1 MIEVKRAFV
10 VLSHTGPLTPDF
22 PLADL
27 PGSAGRLD
35 ILCRCA
41 TEAFLLSHGIRR
53 DVRLYF
59 VIRGKLLVRLE
70 GRTIRYLN
78 PDERSTA
85 ALIRKAIAA
94 AQGARP
100 GEWVPS
106 TPGIHA
112 RWGDLAHV
120 REELEGEGFS
130 PYMLEEGGDFIRKVT
145 FPARAAFFLSDHRD
159 FTPEDREALAG
170 LPRISLGPHSL
181 QAQTCIALVHNEL
194 DLREAGW
201 TSVT

>member
-1 MIEVKRAFV
+1 V
-10 VLSHTGPLTPDF
+10 VLGHTAPLTPNF

-53 DVRLYF
+53 DVCLYL
-59 VIRGKLLVRLE
+59 VIQGRLLVRLD
-70 GRTIRYLN
+70 GIFLRYLN

-85 ALIRKAIAA
+85 ALIRKAIAR
-94 AQGARP
+94 AQDLAP
-100 GEWVPS
+100 GEWAPS
-106 TPGIHA
+106 TPGISV
-112 RWGDLAHV
+112 RWGELADV
-120 REELEGEGFS
+120 RAELEAEDFAI
-130 PYMLEEGGDFIRKVT
+130 YVLEESGRFIREISL
-145 FPARAAFFLSDHRD
+145 PERLAFVLSDHRD
-159 FTPEDREALAG
+159 FAPEDLEALAG
-170 LPRISLGPHSL
+170 LPRLSVGPRSL

-201 TSVT
+201 TNVMCC

>member
-1 MIEVKRAFV
+1 MRGFV
-10 VLSHTGPLTPDF
+10 VLSHTGPLSPDF

-53 DVRLYF
+53 DVRLYL
-59 VIRGKLLVRLE
+59 VIRGSLVIRLD
-70 GRTIRYLN
+70 GASLRYLN

-85 ALIRKAIAA
+85 ALLRKAIAR
-94 AQGARP
+94 AQGLDP
-100 GEWVPS
+100 GKWVPS
-106 TPGIHA
+106 TPGIA
-112 RWGDLAHV
+112 VRWGTLAHV
-120 REELEGEGFS
+120 RAELEAEGFAV
-130 PYMLEEGGDFIRKVT
+130 YVLEEGGEFIRGVP
-145 FPARAAFFLSDHRD
+145 FPGRAAFVLSDHRD
-159 FTPEDREALAG
+159 FAPEDRAALAG
-170 LPRISLGPHSL
+170 LPRVSLGPRSL

-201 TSVT
+201 TSVSCR

>member
-1 MIEVKRAFV
+1 MNEITRAFV

-59 VIRGKLLVRLE
+59 VIRGELIVRLD
-70 GRTIRYLN
+70 GRTLRYLN

-94 AQGARP
+94 VQGAPR
-100 GEWVPS
+100 GEWIPS

-120 REELEGEGFS
+120 REELEGEGFA

-159 FTPEDREALAG
+159 FAPDDLSHLKD
-170 LPRISLGPHSL
+170 LPRISLGPLSL

-201 TSVT
+201 IKVS

>member
-1 MIEVKRAFV
+1 MNEITRAFV

-59 VIRGKLLVRLE
+59 VIRGELIVRLE
-70 GRTIRYLN
+70 GGTLRYLN

-94 AQGARP
+94 VQGAPR
-100 GEWVPS
+100 GKWIPS

-112 RWGDLAHV
+112 RWGDLSAV
-120 REELEGEGFS
+120 RAELESDGYS
-130 PYMLEEGGDFIRKVT
+130 LYLLVEGGEFVRTVH
-145 FPARAAFFLSDHRD
+145 FPERVGFFLSDHRD
-159 FTPEDREALAG
+159 FAPDDLSHLKD
-170 LPRISLGPHSL
+170 LPRISLGPLSL

-201 TSVT
+201 IKVS

>member
-1 MIEVKRAFV
+1 MRVFV
-10 VLSHTGPLTPDF
+10 VLSHTGPLSPDF

-53 DVRLYF
+53 DVRLYL
-59 VIRGKLLVRLE
+59 VIRGKLIIRLD
-70 GRTIRYLN
+70 GATLRYLN

-85 ALIRKAIAA
+85 ALLRKAIGR
-94 AQGARP
+94 AQDLAP
-100 GEWVPS
+100 GEWAPS
-106 TPGIHA
+106 TPGIHV
-112 RWGDLAHV
+112 RWGSIVDV
-120 REELEGEGFS
+120 RAELETGGVDM
-130 PYMLEEGGDFIRKVT
+130 YVLEEEGEFIRGVPL
-145 FPARAAFFLSDHRD
+145 PAEVAFFLSDHRD
-159 FTPEDREALAG
+159 FTPEDLAQLEG
-170 LPRISLGPHSL
+170 LPRLSLGPLSL

-201 TSVT
+201 TSASCR

>member
-1 MIEVKRAFV
+1 MRAFV

-59 VIRGKLLVRLE
+59 VIRGKLIIRLD
-70 GRTIRYLN
+70 GATLRYLN

-85 ALIRKAIAA
+85 ALLRKAIGR
-94 AQGARP
+94 AQGLAP
-100 GEWVPS
+100 GKWTPS
-106 TPGIHA
+106 TPGIHV
-112 RWGDLAHV
+112 RWGSLADV
-120 REELEGEGFS
+120 RGELEREGFS
-130 PYMLEEGGDFIRKVT
+130 LYVLAEDGDFIRGIGLPERVG
-145 FPARAAFFLSDHRD
+145 FFLSDHKD
-159 FTPEDREALAG
+159 FSPEELSQLEG
-170 LPRISLGPHSL
+170 LPRLSLGPLSL
-181 QAQTCIALVHNEL
+181 QAQTCISLVHNEL
-194 DLREAGW
+194 DLRKAGW
-201 TSVT
+201 TNVSCR

>member
-1 MIEVKRAFV
+1 M
-10 VLSHTGPLTPDF
+10 VLSHTGPLSPDF

-53 DVRLYF
+53 DVLLYF
-59 VIRGKLLVRLE
+59 VIRGRLIIRLD
-70 GRTIRYLN
+70 GRTLRYLN

-85 ALIRKAIAA
+85 ALLKKAIAA
-94 AQGARP
+94 VQESK
-100 GEWVPS
+100 GEGWVPS

-112 RWGDLAHV
+112 RWGDLSGVKGELRAH
-120 REELEGEGFS
+120 GFE
-130 PYMLEEGGDFIRKVT
+130 PYLLEEGGRFIRKA
-145 FPARAAFFLSDHRD
+145 PLSGSPAFFLSDHKD
-159 FTPEDREALAG
+159 FSPEELELLSD
-170 LPRISLGPHSL
+170 LPKISLGPHSL

-194 DLREAGW
+194 DLREARW
-201 TSVT
+201 VNI

>member
-1 MIEVKRAFV
+1 MRAFV
-10 VLSHTGPLTPDF
+10 VLSHTGPLSPDF

-53 DVRLYF
+53 DVRLYL
-59 VIRGKLLVRLE
+59 VIRGSLVIRLD
-70 GRTIRYLN
+70 GASLRYLN

-85 ALIRKAIAA
+85 ALIRKAIGVV
-94 AQGARP
+94 QGAKE
-100 GEWVPS
+100 GAWVSS

-112 RWGDLAHV
+112 RWGSLSAV
-120 REELEGEGFS
+120 RRELEGDGYS
-130 PYMLEEGGDFIRKVT
+130 LYLLEEGGEFIRAVEL
-145 FPARAAFFLSDHRD
+145 PQPAAFFLSDHRD
-159 FTPEDREALAG
+159 FTPEDLSHLEG
-170 LPRISLGPHSL
+170 IPRISLGPLSL

-201 TSVT
+201 IKAS

>member
-1 MIEVKRAFV
+1 MNGIRRAFV
-10 VLSHTGPLTPDF
+10 VLSHAGPLTPDF

-53 DVRLYF
+53 DVLLYL
-59 VIRGKLLVRLE
+59 VIRGRLLIRLD
-70 GRTIRYLN
+70 GRTLRYLN

-85 ALIRKAIAA
+85 ALLRKAIAA
-94 AQGARP
+94 VQGKEGP
-100 GEWVPS
+100 EWVPS

-112 RWGDLAHV
+112 RWGSLSDV
-120 REELEGEGFS
+120 RAELEGGGHS
-130 PYMLEEGGDFIRKVT
+130 LYVLEEGGEFIRGMEL
-145 FPARAAFFLSDHRD
+145 PPHAGFFLSDHKD
-159 FTPEDREALAG
+159 FSPEERELLG
-170 LPRISLGPHSL
+170 DLPKVSLGPHSL

-201 TSVT
+201 VNV

>member
-1 MIEVKRAFV
+1 MRAFA

-41 TEAFLLSHGIRR
+41 TEALLLSHGIRR

-59 VIRGKLLVRLE
+59 VIRGQLLIKLDGSTL
-70 GRTIRYLN
+70 RYLN

-85 ALIRKAIAA
+85 ALIRKAIAR
-94 AQGARP
+94 AQGLPP
-100 GEWVPS
+100 GEWTPS
-106 TPGIHA
+106 TPGISV
-112 RWGDLAHV
+112 RWGGLRDV
-120 REELEGEGFS
+120 RAELEVKGFS
-130 PYMLEEGGDFIRKVT
+130 PYLLEEGGKFIREVP
-145 FPARAAFFLSDHRD
+145 FPGRVAFFLSDHRD
-159 FTPEDREALAG
+159 FTPEDLAALDG

-194 DLREAGW
+194 DLREVGW

>member
-1 MIEVKRAFV
+1 MIEVARAFV
-10 VLSHTGPLTPDF
+10 VLSHTGPMTPDF

-59 VIRGKLLVRLE
+59 VIRGELIVRLE
-70 GRTIRYLN
+70 GRTLRYLN

-94 AQGARP
+94 AQGAPR

-112 RWGDLAHV
+112 RWGPLSDV
-120 REELEGEGFS
+120 RGELEGDGYS
-130 PYMLEEGGDFIRKVT
+130 LYLLEEGGEFIREVG
-145 FPARAAFFLSDHRD
+145 FPERVAFFLSDHKD
-159 FTPEDREALAG
+159 FTPEDLSHLEG
-170 LPRISLGPHSL
+170 LPRISLGPLSL

-201 TSVT
+201 TSV

>member
-1 MIEVKRAFV
+1 MRAFV
-10 VLSHTGPLTPDF
+10 VLSHTGPVSPDF

-41 TEAFLLSHGIRR
+41 TEAFLISHGIRR
-53 DVRLYF
+53 DVQAYF
-59 VIRGKLLVRLE
+59 VIRGELIIKLE
-70 GRTIRYLN
+70 GETLRYLN

-85 ALIRKAIAA
+85 ALLRKAIAA
-94 AQGARP
+94 VQGAGP

-106 TPGIHA
+106 TPGISA
-112 RWGDLAHV
+112 RWGGLGDV
-120 REELEGEGFS
+120 RAELEAGG
-130 PYMLEEGGDFIRKVT
+130 YAGYVLDEGGEFIRGV
-145 FPARAAFFLSDHRD
+145 PLPERVAFFLSDHKD
-159 FTPEDREALAG
+159 FSPEDLSHLQG
-170 LPRISLGPHSL
+170 IPRLSLGPLSL

-201 TSVT
+201 TNV